1 VFAAQELYCAI
12 KLNAEVIMCLSSAQ
26 SENFYQRVK
35 QERASAG
42 QAGAACRSSAGRMA
56 KHKQEALVPTIDVRK
71 AQATKKKDRVR
82 ILTEIAESIGIE
94 TFNAQLQAFME
105 AALQE
110 EARAAL
116 LSAAAGSMHGGEGR
130 VTLGMVHKKIK
141 GLEQA
146 TRKQEQAMAA
156 QLELEQ
162 AMAKQEHAMA
172 KAIAQQQEAM
182 AKQQGDVN
190 ALRAGVTALGE
201 KLDAVLARL

>member
-1 VFAAQELYCAI
+1 
-12 KLNAEVIMCLSSAQ
+12 MCLSSAQ

-71 AQATKKKDRVR
+71 AQATKEKDRVR

-156 QLELEQ
+156 QLEH

-172 KAIAQQQEAM
+172 KAMAQQQEAM

>member
-1 VFAAQELYCAI
+1 
-12 KLNAEVIMCLSSAQ
+12 MCLSSAQ

-42 QAGAACRSSAGRMA
+42 QAGAARRSSAGRMA

-71 AQATKKKDRVR
+71 AQATKEKDRVR

-116 LSAAAGSMHGGEGR
+116 LSAAAGSMHGREGR
-130 VTLGMVHKKIK
+130 VTLGMVHEEIK
-141 GLEQA
+141 GVRQGLA
-146 TRKQEQAMAA
+146 TQREAMAQQEQAMAT
-156 QLELEQ
+156 QR
-162 AMAKQEHAMA
+162 
-172 KAIAQQQEAM
+172 EAM
-182 AKQQGDVN
+182 AKQQEETKAHREGMAKQQD
-190 ALRAGVTALGE
+190 ALKAEMLVLGE